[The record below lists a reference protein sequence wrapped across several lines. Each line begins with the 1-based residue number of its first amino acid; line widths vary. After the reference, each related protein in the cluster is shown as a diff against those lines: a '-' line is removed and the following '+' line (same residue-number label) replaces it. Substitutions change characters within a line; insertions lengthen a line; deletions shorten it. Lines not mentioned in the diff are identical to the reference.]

1 MRLAPKSHA
10 GQLTLL
16 LLLALAAA
24 QGVAVALFAWERMEA
39 LRDAHRDDA
48 VLRTATVARLLGD
61 TPPELHESV
70 IAAASTELA
79 RFSLTGEPVV
89 GKTGTG
95 ERAAAIAGELSAALG
110 VGAERVRVAPLW
122 TQFLF
127 DDDDDHHHD
136 DDDDDRDHDGDDDR
150 DHDRDHDHDEPDWFT
165 ASVALADGR
174 WLNVAVG
181 PPPGAPAWG
190 AAFVAVF
197 LLSALVIAGVAVLTG
212 RRMAKPM
219 RGLAAAAGRFGRG
232 ETVEDL
238 PEAGPAE
245 TRETVRA
252 FNLMRARLDRYVR
265 DRTAML
271 AAVSH
276 DLRTPITSLR
286 LHAEFVEDAETKAKI
301 LAALDEM
308 QRMTEDALA
317 FIREDMQREETR
329 TVDLHAL
336 VDSVAAD
343 LAELGHNIGVAD
355 SGRVV
360 IACRP
365 AALRRALRN
374 LLENA
379 AVYGERAAVRI
390 ERDDAETRVVVEDD
404 GPGIPEVDLER
415 VFEPFVRLEASRSRD
430 TGGSGLGLAIAR
442 SIVRGHGG
450 DILLETAPKADCA
463 RRWRCPAPG
472 PREAGGATRGT

>member
-1 MRLAPKSHA
+1 MRFAPKSLA

-16 LLLALAAA
+16 LLLALALA

-61 TPPELHESV
+61 TPPGLHDPV

-79 RFSLTGEPVV
+79 RFSLTDEPVV
-89 GKTGTG
+89 GETDAS
-95 ERAAAIAGELSAALG
+95 ERAAAIAGNLSAALG
-110 VGAERVRVAPLW
+110 VGVERVRVAPLW
-122 TQFLF
+122 TLYPG
-127 DDDDDHHHD
+127 DDDGWDDDHDH
-136 DDDDDRDHDGDDDR
+136 DDDDRDHDGDDDHGP
-150 DHDRDHDHDEPDWFT
+150 DHREPDWFT
-165 ASVALADGR
+165 ASAALMDGR

-190 AAFVAVF
+190 PAFVAVF
-197 LLSALVIAGVAVLTG
+197 LLSALGIAAVAVLTA

-219 RGLAAAAGRFGRG
+219 RGLAAAAGRLGRG
-232 ETVEDL
+232 EAVDDL
-238 PEAGPAE
+238 PEAGTLE

-286 LHAEFVEDAETKAKI
+286 LHAEFVEDGQTRTKI

-329 TVDLHAL
+329 MVDLHAL

-343 LAELGHNIGVAD
+343 LAELGCDIAVAD
-355 SGRVV
+355 SGRTLA
-360 IACRP
+360 ACRP

-379 AVYGERAAVRI
+379 AAYGGRAAVRV
-390 ERDDAETRVVVEDD
+390 ERDDAELRVVVEDE
-404 GPGIPEVDLER
+404 GPGIPAAELER
-415 VFEPFVRLEASRSRD
+415 VFEPFVRLDASRSRD

-450 DILLETAPKADCA
+450 DILLENRAEGGLRATVALPEDRGA
-463 RRWRCPAPG
+463 WRG
-472 PREAGGATRGT
+472 RGYG

>member
-1 MRLAPKSHA
+1 MRLVPKSLA

-16 LLLALAAA
+16 LLLALAVA

-39 LRDAHRDDA
+39 LRHAHRDDA

-61 TPPELHESV
+61 TPSGLHDSV
-70 IAAASTELA
+70 IAAASTDLA
-79 RFSLTGEPVV
+79 RFSLTAEPVV
-89 GKTGTG
+89 GETGTS
-95 ERAAAIAGELSAALG
+95 ERAATIANGLSAALG
-110 VGAERVRVAPLW
+110 VDAEQVRVAPLW
-122 TQFLF
+122 TRYL
-127 DDDDDHHHD
+127 DDDDHHD
-136 DDDDDRDHDGDDDR
+136 RDDDDRDHDGDDD
-150 DHDRDHDHDEPDWFT
+150 HDHGPDHWEPDWFT
-165 ASVALADGR
+165 ASVAVADGR
-174 WLNVAVG
+174 WLNVGVG

-190 AAFVAVF
+190 PAFVAVF
-197 LLSALVIAGVAVLTG
+197 LLSALGIAAVAVFTG
-212 RRMAKPM
+212 RRIAKPM
-219 RGLAAAAGRFGRG
+219 RGLAAAAGRLGRG
-232 ETVEDL
+232 EAVEDL
-238 PEAGPAE
+238 SEAGTVE

-301 LAALDEM
+301 LTALDEM

-317 FIREDMQREETR
+317 FIREDMQREETQ

-343 LAELGHNIGVAD
+343 LAELGRDIVVTD
-355 SGRVV
+355 SGRVLAV
-360 IACRP
+360 CRP

-379 AVYGERAAVRI
+379 AVYGGRATARI
-390 ERDDAETRVVVEDD
+390 ERFDDEIRVVVEDE
-404 GPGIPEVDLER
+404 GSGIPEADLER

-442 SIVRGHGG
+442 SIVRSHGG
-450 DILLETAPKADCA
+450 DIALENRAEGGLRATIALPGA
-463 RRWRCPAPG
+463 WRP
-472 PREAGGATRGT
+472 

>member
-1 MRLAPKSHA
+1 MRLAPRSLA

-16 LLLALAAA
+16 LLLALAVA

-39 LRDAHRDDA
+39 LRHAHRDNA

-61 TPPELHESV
+61 TPPELHDSV
-70 IAAASTELA
+70 IAAASTDLA
-79 RFSLTGEPVV
+79 RFSLTAEPVV
-89 GKTGTG
+89 GETGSG
-95 ERAAAIAGELSAALG
+95 ERAVAIANDLTAALG

-122 TQFLF
+122 SQYL
-127 DDDDDHHHD
+127 DDDDWDDDHDHH
-136 DDDDDRDHDGDDDR
+136 DRDHDGDDD
-150 DHDRDHDHDEPDWFT
+150 HDHGSDHWEPDWFT
-165 ASVALADGR
+165 ASVAVADGR
-174 WLNVAVG
+174 WLNVGVG
-181 PPPGAPAWG
+181 PPPGTPAWG
-190 AAFVAVF
+190 PAFVAVF
-197 LLSALVIAGVAVLTG
+197 LLSALGIAAVAVFMG
-212 RRMAKPM
+212 RRIAKPM
-219 RGLAAAAGRFGRG
+219 RGLAAAAGRLGRG
-232 ETVEDL
+232 ETVDDL
-238 PEAGPAE
+238 PEAGTVE

-252 FNLMRARLDRYVR
+252 FNLMRTRLDRYVR

-286 LHAEFVEDAETKAKI
+286 LHAEFVEDTETKAKI
-301 LAALDEM
+301 LTALDEM

-343 LAELGHNIGVAD
+343 LLDLGHDIAVTD
-355 SGRVV
+355 SGRVL
-360 IACRP
+360 ADCRP

-379 AVYGERAAVRI
+379 AVHGGRATVRI
-390 ERDDAETRVVVEDD
+390 ERFDDEIRVVVEDE
-404 GPGIPEVDLER
+404 GSGIPEADLER

-442 SIVRGHGG
+442 SIVRSHGG
-450 DILLETAPKADCA
+450 DIALGNRVEGGLRATVALPGA
-463 RRWRCPAPG
+463 RRP
-472 PREAGGATRGT
+472 